1 MSLTDAQKRAIKS
14 YQPKNK
20 AKFAEMSRNYREK
33 NPNYT
38 HDYYYANLDAN
49 RLRSRVYQDRRY
61 KFIQEAKRLSKIL
74 IE

>member
-61 KFIQEAKRLSKIL
+61 NLFKRQSDYQKY
-74 IE
+74 